1 MRVAAGILSG
11 PRSGA
16 WDNHSPLLLCAIRGA
31 TSHPT
36 RPPSSAGVSVWTMV
50 MHAERGAGGIER
62 LATAVAE
69 SLTGAL
75 GTHDITG

>member
-1 MRVAAGILSG
+1 
-11 PRSGA
+11 
-16 WDNHSPLLLCAIRGA
+16 
-31 TSHPT
+31 
-36 RPPSSAGVSVWTMV
+36 MV